1 MKYGKRPASKSKKRT
16 ASSPKPKTAPRP
28 RKVAE
33 LIQVPRPPARA
44 FNPSRP
50 LSGNSLLQAQV
61 QHFHELNQQLPVEH
75 KEDVAPHQV
84 TTEGE
89 AGEYIRKM
97 TARLHAHHGIGTDKA
112 KKAT

>member
-1 MKYGKRPASKSKKRT
+1 MKDGKRPANKSKKRT
-16 ASSPKPKTAPRP
+16 ASSPKPNATPRP
-28 RKVAE
+28 RKGPD
-33 LIQVPRPPARA
+33 LIQVPRPAARA

-75 KEDVAPHQV
+75 KGDVEPHQV
-84 TTEGE
+84 ITEGE

-97 TARLHAHHGIGTDKA
+97 TARLHAHHGIGKGKV